1 MSLCKV
7 TRHTGGECAGPAPVA
22 RHLTTQHARQ
32 HLHYWPHRHGGV
44 TSEGVAG
51 ASGARRARG
60 AHGAR
65 GARKAHKAHGASGAR
80 KARRAHRA
88 SGARRAHGA
97 SGDSG
102 ACGGVEPEIV
112 APISIF

>member
-1 MSLCKV
+1 MLVLLQWPGTSQHNTHV
-7 TRHTGGECAGPAPVA
+7 NT
-22 RHLTTQHARQ
+22 LTTGLTGTEE
-32 HLHYWPHRHGGV
+32 LH
-44 TSEGVAG
+44 TEGVAG
-51 ASGARRARG
+51 ENGARRARG

-80 KARRAHRA
+80 RARRAHRA